1 LLLRTLVLATAA
13 AGVWFWL
20 WWFSSG
26 HGAWTPL
33 TVLSTA
39 WLAWVFLTPAYFLL
53 FACRMTRPDPRV
65 ALPALRVAMVV
76 TKAPS
81 EPWPVV
87 RRTLEAMLAQQF
99 PSSYDVWLAD
109 ERPDPETRAWCDA
122 HGVGV
127 STRDGIEAYHQPT
140 WPRRTRCKE
149 GNLAYFYDTVGYADY
164 DVVVQLDADHVPA
177 PSYLE
182 AMVRPFA
189 CDTVGYVCA
198 PSICDTNAS
207 AGWTVRGR
215 LHREAAL
222 HGPMQAGAND
232 GYAPLC
238 YGSHYAVRT
247 AALRDVGGLGPEL
260 AEDYTTTVWLQCGGW
275 DGVFA
280 IDAEAH
286 GAGPASLH
294 DLLTQEVQ
302 WARSLGAVLSRWMP
316 QKARRLPWRARLH
329 LCFSLLFY
337 PAMGCMLTMAFVL
350 PVAGVVLRRSWG
362 GSTLL
367 AFYAHLWAASLLLVV
382 TAAYLRH
389 LRLFRPRD
397 AKMWSWEATI
407 FQVSRWPWA
416 LTGFLQGVADGRRA
430 RTTSFSVTSKAP
442 GGEGVLAARWLLPL
456 LVLGAVPAWTVV
468 LTSPRS
474 LLLGPALLCIVEAGI
489 YLLTVLAVM
498 ALHLA
503 PNYRSPSRVEGGGDE
518 DENGSGPAWRS
529 LTLGGACV
537 FLVTVLTVTV
547 LVLRLLHGLI

>member
-1 LLLRTLVLATAA
+1 VL
-13 AGVWFWL
+13 
-20 WWFSSG
+20 
-26 HGAWTPL
+26 
-33 TVLSTA
+33 
-39 WLAWVFLTPAYFLL
+39 
-53 FACRMTRPDPRV
+53 RV
-65 ALPALRVAMVV
+65 ALVV

-99 PSSYDVWLAD
+99 PYPYDVWLAD

-127 STRDGIEAYHQPT
+127 SCRDGVEAYHQPT

-164 DVVVQLDADHVPA
+164 DVVVQLDADHVPS

-189 CDTVGYVCA
+189 SDAVGYVCA

-260 AEDYTTTVWLQCGGW
+260 AEDYTTTVWLQSGGW

-302 WARSLGAVLSRWMP
+302 WARSLGTVLTRWMP
-316 QKARRLPWRARLH
+316 QRARRLPWRARLR
-329 LCFSLLFY
+329 LSFSLLFY
-337 PAMGCMLTMAFVL
+337 PAMGLMLTMAFAL
-350 PVAGVVLRRSWG
+350 PIAGVVLRRSWG

-367 AFYAHLWAASLLLVV
+367 EFYAHMWAASLFLVV

-389 LRLFRPRD
+389 LRLFRPRH
-397 AKMWSWEATI
+397 AKMWSWEATL

-416 LTGFLQGVADGRRA
+416 LTGFLRGMADGLLA
-430 RTTSFSVTSKAP
+430 RTKSFSVTSKAP

-456 LVLGAVPAWTVV
+456 LVLGALPAWTVV
-468 LTSPRS
+468 LTSRQS
-474 LLLGPALLCIVEAGI
+474 LLLGPALLCIVEAAI
-489 YLLTVLAVM
+489 YLLTLLAVM
-498 ALHLA
+498 VLHLA
-503 PNYRSPSRVEGGGDE
+503 PNYRAPHARDE
-518 DENGSGPAWRS
+518 QDGEDSGARAWRT
-529 LTLGGACV
+529 LTLGGAFV
-537 FLVTVLTVTV
+537 FLAAVLTVTV
-547 LVLRLLHGLI
+547 LVLRLLHGLL